1 MRRRQRL
8 ALLPEDRRTR
18 RLGIA
23 LKYVPVLRYVL
34 LRRAF
39 LKSSG
44 FVKSAW
50 ANAPVDADGR
60 PLAWYT
66 YAALGFLEGRVRPDL
81 DVFEYGAG
89 NSTLWWGRRARSV
102 TAVESSR
109 AWADHLRPVLP
120 ANAELIVA
128 EADEAA
134 YAAAPR
140 STGRRYDIVVIDGI
154 ARNAC
159 AAEAVHALTDEG
171 VVLWDNTERGELY
184 REGFDVL
191 EAAGFRRLDFGGI
204 GPLNGY
210 GTITTVFYRPANCL
224 GI

>member
-8 ALLPEDRRTR
+8 ALLPEARRIR
-18 RLGIA
+18 MLGIA

-44 FVKSAW
+44 FVASAW
-50 ANAPVDADGR
+50 ANAPVDAEGR

-66 YAALGFLEGRVRPDL
+66 YAALAFLEERIRPDM

-89 NSTLWWGRRARSV
+89 NSTLWWGERARTV
-102 TAVESSR
+102 TSVESSR
-109 AWADHLRPVLP
+109 AWAEHLRPVLP
-120 ANAELIVA
+120 ANAELLVV
-128 EADEAA
+128 EGDERR
-134 YAAAPR
+134 YAAACR
-140 STGRRYDIVVIDGI
+140 VTGRRYDVVVVDGI

-159 AAEAVHALTDEG
+159 VAEAVGALSDDG
-171 VVLWDNTERGELY
+171 VVVWDNTERGELY

-191 EAAGFRRLDFGGI
+191 EAAGFRRIDFGGI

-210 GTITTVFYRPANCL
+210 GTITTVFYRRANCL